1 MKRTLLITLAIVF
14 LFASGVHAWMQ
25 GPAGH
30 AAYLYPVVRI
40 EAPNGVGSG
49 TIIYSEPCEAG
60 VEINR
65 IKTDAALSQEPAQ
78 KFNTYVITNHHVIK
92 SAINIS
98 KEWDSAL
105 QKEVQVERRSSVF
118 VEIFQYRNQSEPIGV
133 LKVKADIVIYSD
145 SEKAEDMAILKLRTE
160 PKATH
165 IAKLLPRD
173 KADQYF
179 VFDPTVAVG
188 CSRGFNPMPS
198 EGMVSRRNLT
208 IRTFDY
214 DMSSAQIAAGNSGGA
229 MFLANTGELIGI
241 PSMGVVAGWMGG
253 AIAHMGIFIPVERVY
268 NFLDREHYSFLFDPS
283 KSEAT
288 CLAERKAELEKAKAG
303 E

>member
-1 MKRTLLITLAIVF
+1 LIITLAIVF
-14 LFASGVHAWMQ
+14 LFASVTYAWMQ
-25 GPAGH
+25 GKVGH
-30 AAYLYPVVRI
+30 EAYLYPVVRI

-49 TIIYSEPCEAG
+49 TIIYSEPCES
-60 VEINR
+60 VEG
-65 IKTDAALSQEPAQ
+65 KY
-78 KFNTYVITNHHVIK
+78 NTYVITNHHVIA

-118 VEIFQYRNQSEPIGV
+118 VEIFQYRNMSEPIGV
-133 LKVKADIVIYSD
+133 LKVKADIMIYSD
-145 SEKAEDMAILKLRTE
+145 SDKAEDMAILKLRTE
-160 PKATH
+160 PKAAH

-173 KADQYF
+173 MADKYF
-179 VFDPTVAVG
+179 AFDPTVAVG

-268 NFLDREHYSFLFDPS
+268 NFLDREHYDFLIDPS
-283 KSEAT
+283 KSELE
-288 CLAERKAELEKAKAG
+288 CLAERKAELEKAKEG
-303 E
+303 K

>member
-1 MKRTLLITLAIVF
+1 MKKVLIALAIVL
-14 LFASGVHAWMQ
+14 LFASGGHAWMQ
-25 GPAGH
+25 GPEGH

-49 TIIYSEPCEAG
+49 TIIYSEPCEDG
-60 VEINR
+60 KEINPLR
-65 IKTDAALSQEPAQ
+65 ESTAPIPVKYH
-78 KFNTYVITNHHVIK
+78 TYVITNHHVID
-92 SAINIS
+92 SAITIS
-98 KEWDSAL
+98 KEWDTDL
-105 QKEVQVERRSSVF
+105 QKEVQVERRSTVF
-118 VEIFQYRNQSEPIGV
+118 VEIFEYRNMSEPIGV
-133 LKVKADIVIYSD
+133 RKVKADIMIYSD
-145 SEKAEDMAILKLRTE
+145 SDKAEDMAILKLRTE
-160 PKATH
+160 TKAEH
-165 IAKLLPRD
+165 VAKLFPRE
-173 KADQYF
+173 KSNKYF

-268 NFLDREHYSFLFDPS
+268 NFLDREHYDFLFDRS
-283 KSEAT
+283 KTEKE
-288 CLAERKAELEKAKAG
+288 CLAERKAELEKAKDG
-303 E
+303 KGK